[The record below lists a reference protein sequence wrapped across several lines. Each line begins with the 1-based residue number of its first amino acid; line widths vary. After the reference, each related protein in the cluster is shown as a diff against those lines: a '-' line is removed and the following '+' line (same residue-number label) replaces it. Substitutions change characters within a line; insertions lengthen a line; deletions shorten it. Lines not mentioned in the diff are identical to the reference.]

1 LTLPKVQSNR
11 RAGALNLRVGAAT
24 LALLGALMPA
34 QAAEITRQE
43 VVLLQPDAELRVR
56 VPSVDAYGDYVNAVR
71 AAWFAAIQAQALSQP
86 TAGFVVLAV
95 RPGQQ
100 SRVWLDFEP
109 PLPEALAQTL
119 RERAARTW
127 PPLVRQGP
135 VLIALKLSLDG
146 APWPAK
152 VSPEPLA
159 WRQAAAVAGEAID
172 VSDLAQALWDRP
184 ER

>member
-1 LTLPKVQSNR
+1 LS
-11 RAGALNLRVGAAT
+11 LRVGAAA

-43 VVLLQPDAELRVR
+43 VVLLQPDAELRAR

-71 AAWFAAIQAQALSQP
+71 AAWFEAIRAHALPQP
-86 TAGFVVLAV
+86 AAGFVVLAV

-100 SRVWLDFEP
+100 ARLWLDVEP
-109 PLPEALAQTL
+109 PLPEALADAL
-119 RERAARTW
+119 RQRTARTL
-127 PPLVRQGP
+127 PPVVRQGP

-146 APWPAK
+146 APWPRKAA
-152 VSPEPLA
+152 PEPLA
-159 WRQAAAVAGEAID
+159 WRQAAAIAGEAID